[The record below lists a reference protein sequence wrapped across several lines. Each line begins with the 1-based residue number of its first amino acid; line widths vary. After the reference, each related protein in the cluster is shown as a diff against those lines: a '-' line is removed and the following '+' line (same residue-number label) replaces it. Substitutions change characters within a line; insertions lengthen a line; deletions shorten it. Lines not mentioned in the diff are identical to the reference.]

1 MSVKEKKLKVTSNVP
16 KPTLKQRLEP
26 FWFLLPFII
35 GVGLFTLYPLVNVF
49 LMSFKE
55 GYKFLTGAFSSWGL
69 KNYEYVLNDKYFI
82 QSMGNTFKYVLVVVP
97 ISTIIS
103 ILIANLLNQ
112 KIKGMAIFHTAY
124 FLPLVTSVTAVG
136 LTWKFMF
143 NYDYGIINWLLSSVG
158 IEKIKWLTETS
169 KNFAA
174 LAIYGIWSML
184 PFTIILLLSG
194 LQNID
199 EKYYTAARVDGA
211 KDATLFFRITVPLL
225 APTIG
230 LTMIVN
236 SISGF
241 KVFNE
246 LFPLFNGSPGVA
258 YNLFTVVYYIFYQFR
273 GITPPKYGRAAAAAV
288 ILFGVIFIFTMIQLW
303 IQRKWKHY

>member
-55 GYKFLTGAFSSWGL
+55 GYKFLTGAFSGWGL

-82 QSMGNTFKYVLVVVP
+82 QAMGNTFKYVLVVVP

-143 NYDYGIINWLLSSVG
+143 NYDYGIVNWLLSTVG

-174 LAIYGIWSML
+174 
-184 PFTIILLLSG
+184 
-194 LQNID
+194 
-199 EKYYTAARVDGA
+199 
-211 KDATLFFRITVPLL
+211 
-225 APTIG
+225 
-230 LTMIVN
+230 
-236 SISGF
+236 
-241 KVFNE
+241 
-246 LFPLFNGSPGVA
+246 
-258 YNLFTVVYYIFYQFR
+258 
-273 GITPPKYGRAAAAAV
+273 
-288 ILFGVIFIFTMIQLW
+288 
-303 IQRKWKHY
+303 

>member
-97 ISTIIS
+97 LSTIIS

>member
-69 KNYEYVLNDKYFI
+69 KNYEYVINDKYFI
-82 QSMGNTFKYVLVVVP
+82 QAMGNTFKYVLVVVP
-97 ISTIIS
+97 ISTVIS
-103 ILIANLLNQ
+103 IIIANLLNQ

-143 NYDYGIINWLLSSVG
+143 NYDYGIINWLLSTVG

-169 KNFAA
+169 KNFSA
-174 LAIYGIWSML
+174 LAIYGVWSML

-199 EKYYTAARVDGA
+199 EKYYTAAKVDGA
-211 KDATLFFRITVPLL
+211 KDTTLFFRITVPLL

-236 SISGF
+236 TISGF

-273 GITPPKYGRAAAAAV
+273 GLTPPKYGRAAAAAV
-288 ILFGVIFIFTMIQLW
+288 ILFAVIFIFTMIELW

>member
-55 GYKFLTGAFSSWGL
+55 GYKFLTGAFSGWGL

-82 QSMGNTFKYVLVVVP
+82 QAMGNTFKYVLVVVP

-112 KIKGMAIFHTAY
+112 KIKGMAIFRTAY

-143 NYDYGIINWLLSSVG
+143 NYDYGIVNWLLSTVG

-211 KDATLFFRITVPLL
+211 KDTTLFFRITVPLL

>member
-97 ISTIIS
+97 LSTIIS

-211 KDATLFFRITVPLL
+211 KDTTLFFRITVPLL